1 MAMKRI
7 VALSAFVLMLASF
20 VGCTSLRPLPQEY
33 TYGPGIHETA
43 VMNPNAYAKSQ
54 ADAVD
59 RACNLTRQQ
68 YRKVFKAY
76 WHEIQDF
83 NRHIET
89 NPGDTRLDRSYIRE
103 HGRLERKMKRILDP
117 DQFARWRRIDGR
129 NRR

>member
-1 MAMKRI
+1 MKRI
-7 VALSAFVLMLASF
+7 IALSAFVLILSSL
-20 VGCTSLRPLPQEY
+20 VGCSSLRQAPA
-33 TYGPGIHETA
+33 TYGPGLHETT
-43 VMNPNAYAKSQ
+43 VVNPNAYAKSQ

-59 RACNLTRQQ
+59 RVCSLTRQQ

-76 WHEIQDF
+76 WREIQDF
-83 NRHIET
+83 NDRIES

-117 DQFARWRRIDGR
+117 DQFARWRRTEGR